1 MPHTDMKTAAHWP
14 ALETEL
20 LIWVTE
26 RQQHGVVVS
35 TTELRLKAIHLS
47 KQAPN
52 CQQFCVSVDWWYDF
66 LRRHQLSICHRTH
79 ISTETT
85 CWLWQADSISV
96 IDNKHYKILTVW
108 SSQISNTDQ
117 TPLTFDLPS
126 ETTIPPKESK
136 SVSICATGKKKYNI
150 ELVQIFR
157 WKFIFELVQ
166 YTNVHTFCTLISQLL
181 FLVDQ

>member
-66 LRRHQLSICHRTH
+66 LRRHSFLFATEH
-79 ISTETT
+79 IFPQK
-85 CWLWQADSISV
+85 LPADY
-96 IDNKHYKILTVW
+96 DKLTQYQ
-108 SSQISNTDQ
+108 SLIINT
-117 TPLTFDLPS
+117 
-126 ETTIPPKESK
+126 IK
-136 SVSICATGKKKYNI
+136 S
-150 ELVQIFR
+150 
-157 WKFIFELVQ
+157 
-166 YTNVHTFCTLISQLL
+166 
-181 FLVDQ
+181 